1 MLKISEK
8 EKVKEELKRLLKRR
22 SVSLDTEKEAKV
34 KEIIGAVA
42 KNGDAALRELTLKYD
57 QVKIEDFKVK
67 PEEVQAAYRKVE
79 ADFLSAL
86 KTIIANITAFHQK
99 QRTEEWFETLPNDAL
114 LGLRVIP
121 IEKVGIY
128 VPGGRAAYPSTVLMN
143 AIPAKVAGVKKI
155 VMVSPPPIHP
165 ATLVAAAEVGIT
177 EIYQVGGAQAIAA
190 LAHGTESIPK
200 VDKIV
205 GPGNVYVAL
214 AKKFLFGVVGIESL
228 AGPSDVMI
236 IADNDAEAEFI
247 AADLLSQAEHDPE
260 SSSVLVTDS
269 RKLAEE
275 VIKEIEKQKGKL
287 SRKEIIERSLNER
300 GAILL
305 VADLK
310 EGVDIVNEFAPEH
323 LEILASNPQ
332 RILEKVQNAGAVF
345 MGPYSPVAAGD
356 FAAGPNHVLPTFG
369 SARFSSPLGVYD
381 FIKYQ
386 SIVGYTKP
394 ALQKIREAA
403 EVLAKVEG
411 LDAHARSIEIRFES

>member
-1 MLKISEK
+1 MLKITEK
-8 EKVKEELKRLLKRR
+8 EKVKEELQRLLKRR
-22 SVSLDTEKEAKV
+22 SVSFDPEKEARV
-34 KEIIGAVA
+34 KEMIGAVA
-42 KNGDAALRELTLKYD
+42 ANGDAALRELTLKYD
-57 QVKIEDFKVK
+57 KVKIESFRVNA
-67 PEEVQAAYRKVE
+67 EEVQAAYREVE

-86 KTIIANITAFHQK
+86 KTTIANLTAFHQK

-165 ATLVAAAEVGIT
+165 AILVAAAEVGIG

-190 LAHGTESIPK
+190 LAFGSESIPK

-236 IADNDAEAEFI
+236 LADADAEAEFI
-247 AADLLSQAEHDPE
+247 AADMLSQAEHDPE
-260 SSSVLVTDS
+260 SSAVLVTDS

-275 VIKEIEKQKGKL
+275 VVKQIEKQKGKL
-287 SRKEIIERSLNER
+287 SRKEIIETSLGEG

-305 VADLK
+305 VRDLK
-310 EGVDIVNEFAPEH
+310 EGVEIVNEFAPEH

-332 RILEKVQNAGAVF
+332 RILEKVTNAGAVF
-345 MGPYSPVAAGD
+345 MGPYSPVAVGD
-356 FAAGPNHVLPTFG
+356 YAAGPNHVLPTFG
-369 SARFSSPLGVYD
+369 AARFSSPLGVYD

-403 EVLAKVEG
+403 EVMAKVEG
-411 LDAHARSIEIRFES
+411 LDAHARSIEIRFEQ